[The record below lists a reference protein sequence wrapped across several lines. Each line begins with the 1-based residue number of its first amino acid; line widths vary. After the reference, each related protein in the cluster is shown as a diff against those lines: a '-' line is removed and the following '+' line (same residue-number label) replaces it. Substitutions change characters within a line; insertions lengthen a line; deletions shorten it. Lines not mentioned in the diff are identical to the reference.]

1 MTLWLFVLLLWLSSL
16 AAGFLGALTGLGG
29 GIILIPLL
37 TIAFGVDLRYAI
49 GAGLISI
56 IAVSSG
62 SGAAYLH
69 RGLVNLRVGMGL
81 ELLTAVGAVT
91 GAYLAPFIATRW
103 LSVVFGTVL
112 LGTVYLGTLKHH
124 NPVQRLST
132 PANGWVNRLGFDSTY
147 HEDGVPIPYRPE
159 RAGLGGAVMLGAGV
173 LSGLLG
179 IGAGAFK
186 VLAMDQIMR
195 LPFKVSTTTSN
206 FMMGVTAAASAGIY
220 LGRGYIDPGIALPV
234 FLGTLPGA
242 LLGSVVLARANVRP
256 LRAVFTILVVL
267 AAVRMIWEGV
277 AGG

>member
-1 MTLWLFVLLLWLSSL
+1 MTLWLFALLIWLGSL

-29 GIILIPLL
+29 GVILIPLL
-37 TIAFGVDLRYAI
+37 TLAFNMDLRYAV

-62 SGAAYLH
+62 SGAAYLR

-81 ELLTAVGAVT
+81 ELLTAIGALA
-91 GAYLAPFIATRW
+91 GAYLAPLIPTRW
-103 LSVVFGTVL
+103 LSIVFGTVL
-112 LGTVYLGTLKHH
+112 VITVYLGTIRHRGAPTQMQVPKGDWMD
-124 NPVQRLST
+124 RF
-132 PANGWVNRLGFDSTY
+132 GFTSTY
-147 HEDGVPIPYRPE
+147 HDNGTHIPYRPE
-159 RAGLGGAVMLGAGV
+159 RAGLGGIVMLGAGV

-206 FMMGVTAAASAGIY
+206 FMMGITAAASAGIY

-256 LRAVFTILVVL
+256 LRVVFAVLVMLV
-267 AAVRMIWEGV
+267 AARMIWEGIV
-277 AGG
+277 GG

>member
-1 MTLWLFVLLLWLSSL
+1 M
-16 AAGFLGALTGLGG
+16 TGLGG
-29 GIILIPLL
+29 GVILIPLL
-37 TIAFGVDLRYAI
+37 TLAFNVDLRYAI

-62 SGAAYLH
+62 SGAAYL
-69 RGLVNLRVGMGL
+69 RKGLVNLRVGMGL
-81 ELLTAVGAVT
+81 ELLTAIGALA

-103 LSVVFGTVL
+103 LSIVFGTVL
-112 LGTVYLGTLKHH
+112 VITVYL
-124 NPVQRLST
+124 ST
-132 PANGWVNRLGFDSTY
+132 IRRRESPRQMDIPEGGWVDRFGFASTY
-147 HEDGVPIPYRPE
+147 HDNGTHIPYRPE
-159 RAGLGGAVMLGAGV
+159 RAGLGGTVMLGAGV

-256 LRAVFTILVVL
+256 LRVIFAVLVVL
-267 AAVRMIWEGV
+267 VAARMIWEGI